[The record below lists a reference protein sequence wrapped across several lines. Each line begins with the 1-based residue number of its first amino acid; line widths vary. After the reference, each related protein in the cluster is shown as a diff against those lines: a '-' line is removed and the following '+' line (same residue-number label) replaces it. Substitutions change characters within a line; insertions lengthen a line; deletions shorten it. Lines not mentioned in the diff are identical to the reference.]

1 MVHHFRYYF
10 FMKILCV
17 AIILFSI
24 SSFAAECKF
33 VNKKSAN
40 KIYTLLNQYHA
51 FEEIAVIDSYCKECM
66 DDYVKPIVIDKIELK
81 PHTIKGYF
89 TLNIND
95 KPLELTHTYFKGENL
110 GYKVGCDSKF
120 ATKYL
125 YQNNRKRRKTS
136 SL

>member
-1 MVHHFRYYF
+1 
-10 FMKILCV
+10 MKILS
-17 AIILFSI
+17 AIILLFSI

-33 VNKKSAN
+33 INKKSAN
-40 KIYTLLNQYHA
+40 RIYSILNQHHA

-66 DDYVKPIVIDKIELK
+66 DEYVKPIVIDKIELK
-81 PHTIKGYF
+81 PHTIKGFF
-89 TLNIND
+89 TLNINN
-95 KPLELTHTYFKGENL
+95 KPIELSHIYLKGENL

-125 YQNNRKRRKTS
+125 YQSKKKTRRTS